1 MEEDNDW
8 YIYEADDM
16 LSLSTPCYIGSRPEF
31 DENEEEIFSEYAIEN
46 NMDYSIMPELVDRC
60 CYQCFRSEKRC
71 HRGRIAESAE
81 PLFRCRYFYQVMNRA
96 QSIVVCRILRSHQ
109 RTG

>member
-1 MEEDNDW
+1 VEEDNDW

-60 CYQCFRSEKRC
+60 CYQCLNQKRDATEEELLKALN
-71 HRGRIAESAE
+71 HYLDADTFIK
-81 PLFRCRYFYQVMNRA
+81 L
-96 QSIVVCRILRSHQ
+96 
-109 RTG
+109 